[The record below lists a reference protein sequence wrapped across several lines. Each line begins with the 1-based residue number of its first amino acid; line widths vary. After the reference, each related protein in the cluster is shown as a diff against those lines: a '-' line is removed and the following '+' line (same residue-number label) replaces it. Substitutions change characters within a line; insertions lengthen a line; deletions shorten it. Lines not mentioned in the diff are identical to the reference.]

1 MPRDTTSRDWFIKA
15 ETDYFSA
22 FIKLWLSFNSL
33 YRRDYRNRNF
43 GKIDRKYI
51 EILKTENNPLK
62 ERFRKLFE
70 EELNEA
76 REFKVHLIELIRK
89 YDGGLFGQKT
99 IQKTEYAKPQMN
111 GIALDEISFKDFIHP
126 RSIQLM
132 KNPKKDEWIKI
143 DKLYIKKLPDETWPY
158 FIEVLYMVRCLLIHG
173 EMEPTEENHEIIK
186 NCYFVLSI
194 LIKDEV

>member
-1 MPRDTTSRDWFIKA
+1 MPRDTTSRDWFKRA

-22 FIKLWLSFNSL
+22 FIKLWFSFNSL

-43 GKIDRKYI
+43 SKIDRKYI
-51 EILKTENNPLK
+51 EALKTENNPLK
-62 ERFRKLFE
+62 ERFIKLFE
-70 EELNEA
+70 EESNEA
-76 REFKVHLIELIRK
+76 REFRVHLIELIRK

-99 IQKTEYAKPQMN
+99 IQKAEYTKPQMN

-126 RSIQLM
+126 RSIQLT
-132 KNPKKDEWIKI
+132 KNPNKNEWIKI

-158 FIEVLYMVRCLLIHG
+158 FVEVLYMIRCLLIHG

>member
-1 MPRDTTSRDWFIKA
+1 MPRDTISRDWFIKA

-99 IQKTEYAKPQMN
+99 IQKTEYTKPQMD
-111 GIALDEISFKDFIHP
+111 GIALNEISFKDFIHP

-132 KNPKKDEWIKI
+132 KNPNKDEWIKI
-143 DKLYIKKLPDETWPY
+143 DKLYIKKLPDEIWPY